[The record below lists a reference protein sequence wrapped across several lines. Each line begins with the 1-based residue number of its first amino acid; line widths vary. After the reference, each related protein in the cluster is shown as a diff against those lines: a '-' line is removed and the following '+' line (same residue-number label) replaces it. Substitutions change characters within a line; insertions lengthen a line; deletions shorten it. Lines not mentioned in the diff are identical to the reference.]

1 MARGENGFTSAEVER
16 MPRWLKDYVQLNAYD
31 KPLSQRSA
39 ILGSANYT
47 KTLYSPNSGFFS
59 SNKKAEQKQVDE
71 FMRKIRE
78 LMGMENPNKNIS
90 ELNYDEFLKL
100 AFSFNKVKA
109 LDIKI

>member
-1 MARGENGFTSAEVER
+1 
-16 MPRWLKDYVQLNAYD
+16 
-31 KPLSQRSA
+31 
-39 ILGSANYT
+39 
-47 KTLYSPNSGFFS
+47 
-59 SNKKAEQKQVDE
+59 
-71 FMRKIRE
+71 MRKIRE